1 MERLTFKEFLLK
13 EAKGYFGQYGET
25 DARNAALIASNRL
38 PDSDA
43 STRERQTHFWAGE
56 GDPQNRTQKD
66 RTNLS
71 TNYTDTIQSLRAQGR
86 APRTRNYK
94 ELVNRN
100 SRIGVA
106 GVRSVPNPSELYEAI
121 KLSSGKITSPKLRV
135 FDFDNTIANT
145 SSSVIIKD
153 KKTGKSRKLTS
164 AEFARYKPAKHEETD
179 FSEFSRVINPQAIV
193 QIQGIM
199 GNLARK
205 KRPYTVLTARPQS
218 SSREIIGY
226 LKKQGL
232 HTKGVRVIGLGT
244 SDPQAKAR
252 YLGDL
257 LRRGKHSHLEFFD
270 DHKENVHHVAKL
282 RKEFPSINIK
292 ARHIAYGE
300 AQ

>member
-1 MERLTFKEFLLK
+1 MERLTFKQFLLQ
-13 EAKGYFGQYGET
+13 EAKGYFGQFGST
-25 DARNAALIASNRL
+25 NARDASLIASGKI
-38 PDSDA
+38 PDTSA
-43 STRERQTHFWAGE
+43 SERERATHFWAGE

-71 TNYTDTIQSLRAQGR
+71 QNYNDTVETLKAKGQ
-86 APRTRNYK
+86 APRSRNYK
-94 ELVNRN
+94 ALVQRN
-100 SRIGVA
+100 SRIGIGGSV
-106 GVRSVPNPSELYEAI
+106 GVPNPSELYEAR
-121 KLSSGKITSPKLRV
+121 KLTTGKVTSPKLRV

-145 SSSVIIKD
+145 SSSVIIRD
-153 KKTGKSRKLTS
+153 KRNGQARKLTS
-164 AEFARYKPAKHEETD
+164 AEFAKYKPAKHEETD
-179 FSEFSRVINPQAIV
+179 FSEFSKVINPQAII

-270 DHKENVHHVAKL
+270 DHEENVHHVANL
-282 RKEFPSINIK
+282 RKQFPSINIR
-292 ARHIAYGE
+292 ARHIAKYGE
-300 AQ
+300 R

>member
-1 MERLTFKEFLLK
+1 MERLTFKQFLLK

-25 DARNAALIASNRL
+25 DARTAALIASNRL

-43 STRERQTHFWAGE
+43 ASRERQTHFWAGE

-71 TNYTDTIQSLRAQGR
+71 TNYTDTIQSLKAQGK
-86 APRTRNYK
+86 APRTRNYR

-153 KKTGKSRKLTS
+153 KKTGKSRKVTS

-199 GNLARK
+199 SNLARK

-218 SSREIIGY
+218 SSREIIRY